1 MGSRRA
7 VVIGAGMGGL
17 AAAIDLARCGWA
29 VTVLER
35 AATPGGKMRELEVGG
50 VRIDSGPTV
59 LTLPAVFEELFADAG
74 ARLGDHVAL
83 QRLDILARHA
93 WPDGSRL
100 DLYADERRSA
110 DAIADFA
117 GPDESRA
124 YLRFCAEARRI
135 YETLGGPFMASA
147 RPDSVSLAL
156 RVGPRRFADLIAIR
170 PFETLWRALGAH
182 FRDQRL
188 RQLFGRYATYCGSSP
203 FLAPATLM
211 LIAHVEKMGV
221 WSAAGGMQRLAEA
234 MVALASRLG
243 VAFEFGAHVARIE
256 TIGGRASGVVT
267 AGGERVA
274 ADAVV
279 CNAEASALAA
289 GLFGEALRLAVPPTR
304 RASRSLSALTFTLE
318 GATEGFGLVRHN
330 VFFSG
335 DYVREFA
342 DLSVR
347 LPADPTIYVC
357 AADRLDDDC
366 ARASDRLLVLVN
378 APARGD
384 EGAPSP
390 EEIDAC
396 EKRVFA
402 KLQAL
407 GLKVKPR
414 AMTRTSPAMF
424 AEMFPATGGALYG
437 QATHGWRAAFERPGS
452 TTRLPGLYLAS
463 GSVHPGPGAPM
474 AALSGRLA
482 AARINADFAST
493 APSRRAATPGG
504 ISTRKATTGSM
515 A

>member
-1 MGSRRA
+1 MDSRRA
-7 VVIGAGMGGL
+7 AVIGAGMGGL
-17 AAAIDLARCGWA
+17 AAAIDLARSGWA

-35 AATPGGKMRELEVGG
+35 AMAPGGKMRELAVGRA
-50 VRIDSGPTV
+50 RIDSGPTV

-74 ARLGDHVAL
+74 ARLSDHVAL
-83 QRLDILARHA
+83 QRLDILARHS

-110 DAIADFA
+110 DAIAAFA
-117 GPDESRA
+117 GPDEGRA
-124 YLRFCAEARRI
+124 YLRFCGEARRI

-147 RPDSVSLAL
+147 RPDPLSLAL
-156 RVGPRRFADLIAIR
+156 RVGPRRIADLVAIR

-188 RQLFGRYATYCGSSP
+188 RQLFARYATYCGSSP

-211 LIAHVEKMGV
+211 LISHVEKLGV
-221 WSAAGGMQRLAEA
+221 WSATGGMQRLAEA

-243 VAFEFGAHVARIE
+243 VAFRFGAHVERIE
-256 TIGGRASGVVT
+256 TSAGRASGVVT
-267 AGGERVA
+267 AAGERVA
-274 ADAVV
+274 ANAVV
-279 CNAEASALAA
+279 CNAEAAALAT
-289 GLFGEALRLAVPPTR
+289 GLLGEAPRRAVPPM
-304 RASRSLSALTFTLE
+304 RAARSLSALTFTLE
-318 GATEGFGLVRHN
+318 GAAEGGLVRHN
-330 VFFSG
+330 VFFSR

-342 DLSVR
+342 ELSAG

-357 AADRLDDDC
+357 AGDRLDDDRP
-366 ARASDRLLVLVN
+366 RASDRLLVLVN

-384 EGAPSP
+384 EGLPSL

-396 EKRVFA
+396 EKRVFT
-402 KLQAL
+402 KLRTL
-407 GLKVKPR
+407 GLKVTPR

-424 AEMFPATGGALYG
+424 AQMFPGTGGALYG
-437 QATHGWRAAFERPGS
+437 PATHGWRAAFERPGS

-504 ISTRKATTGSM
+504 ISTPKATTGSM